1 MGIYFYEIYKTCIFC
16 FLSAGS
22 IPQSDWFTSF
32 LSHKFLRLFRSWFLW
47 SLISL
52 HLCFH
57 FFYHGTV
64 VFVRSLSQHSLD
76 LVFSSHFLNL
86 LYPLSLFLQSLFMFN
101 HFFYVLILVS
111 SFCSVS
117 SIPLVDLIFLS
128 YQSLIPIFQS
138 FSISLISSVY
148 LSPSLIRSIVL
159 VSVKFLVFSLILSF
173 SPSSFFNLIPSFFFY

>member
-1 MGIYFYEIYKTCIFC
+1 VYMKFMGIYFYEIYKTCIFC
-16 FLSAGS
+16 FLSTGL

-64 VFVRSLSQHSLD
+64 VFMRSLSQHSLD

-86 LYPLSLFLQSLFMFN
+86 LYPLSLFLQSLFMFS
-101 HFFYVLILVS
+101 HFFSMSLFLFPHS
-111 SFCSVS
+111 AQFFQSLS
-117 SIPLVDLIFLS
+117 LVDLIF
-128 YQSLIPIFQS
+128 
-138 FSISLISSVY
+138 SLISLSFQYSNLSVY
-148 LSPSLIRSIVL
+148 LLFLQFISVPVL
-159 VSVKFLVFSLILSF
+159 FGHSFLSQLSF
-173 SPSSFFNLIPSFFFY
+173 

>member
-1 MGIYFYEIYKTCIFC
+1 VYMKFMGIYFYEIYKTCIFC
-16 FLSAGS
+16 FLSAGL

-52 HLCFH
+52 NLCFH

-117 SIPLVDLIFLS
+117 SIPLVDLIFFVLS
-128 YQSLIPIFQS
+128 VSHSNIPIFQYIS
-138 FSISLISSVY
+138 YFFS
-148 LSPSLIRSIVL
+148 LSQSQSCLVIRSC
-159 VSVKFLVFSLILSF
+159 LS
-173 SPSSFFNLIPSFFFY
+173 